1 MPPLPQIQIAD
12 FHYELPDHRIAKF
25 PLEERSS
32 SRLLLAKSGLLSQ
45 DVFRNICTHLPAG
58 ALLVFNN
65 TRVIHARLRFQRSS
79 GAAIEIFCLEPAGQ
93 VSPEESFSTSGRVEW
108 NCLVGNLKR
117 WKDEVLQSVVRTPE
131 RDVVLEAR
139 LLQREEEGARVALSW
154 DHPRLTFSEILEI
167 AGELPIPP
175 YLNRETEA
183 VDEIRY
189 NTIYASQ
196 DGSVAAPTAGLHFTD
211 EILDELPQH
220 KIKRAFLTLHVGA
233 GTFKPVKTALVAD
246 HEMHEERFMVSR
258 DFITALIVQV
268 ESGAPVVAVG
278 TTSMRTLE
286 SLYWLGVQLASD
298 QSKRLFQ
305 IGQWEPYEATR
316 HMNALESFGQI
327 ASYLEAHGED
337 EVIGY
342 TGIIIVPGYQFRV
355 VDALIT
361 NFHQPAST
369 LLLLI
374 AAFIGNTWRE
384 AYDYAL
390 KNDFRFLSY
399 GDSSLLW
406 RKNA

>member
-1 MPPLPQIQIAD
+1 MSRLTQIEIAD
-12 FHYELPDHRIAKF
+12 FHYELPEHRIAKF

-32 SRLLLAKSGLLSQ
+32 SRLLLSKDGHLSH
-45 DVFRNICTHLPAG
+45 DVFRNICSHLTAG

-93 VSPEESFSTSGRVEW
+93 VSPEESFRTTGSVEW
-108 NCLVGNLKR
+108 NCLVGNIKR
-117 WKDEVLQSVVRTPE
+117 WKDDVLRCVIRKPE
-131 RDVVLEAR
+131 MDVVLEAR
-139 LLQREEEGARVALSW
+139 LVQRYEEGARIALSW

-211 EILDELPQH
+211 EILDQLPQY

-246 HEMHEERFMVSR
+246 HEMHEERFVVSR
-258 DFITALIVQV
+258 AFIAELMEQLKA
-268 ESGAPVVAVG
+268 GAPVVAVG

-305 IGQWEPYEATR
+305 IGQWEPYEETIQLS
-316 HMNALESFGQI
+316 ALEAFLQI
-327 ASYLEAHGED
+327 ESYLGAHGE
-337 EVIGY
+337 EELIGY
-342 TGIIIVPGYQFRV
+342 TGIIIVPGYQFRI

-374 AAFIGNTWRE
+374 AAFVGDTWRL

-406 RKNA
+406 RKNG